1 MSYVL
6 QRDSLMNPGLKYLLM
21 KEITITTIIR
31 QCRPDELPSETR
43 QLAKKAIE
51 MAEHAYAPYSG
62 FQVGAAILLSNGK
75 VVGGSNQENAAFPS
89 GMCAERTACYQAG
102 ALYPDAAFRRIV
114 IAAGKRN
121 KEGVF
126 ELTPQPISPCGACR
140 QALLEYETKGA
151 GPVEVVLYG
160 AETCYVFPSVASL
173 LPYAFTDF

>member
-1 MSYVL
+1 
-6 QRDSLMNPGLKYLLM
+6 M

-31 QCRPDELPSETR
+31 QCHPDELPAETLH
-43 QLAKKAIE
+43 LAAKAIE
-51 MAEHAYAPYSG
+51 MAESAYAPYSG

-75 VVGGSNQENAAFPS
+75 IVIGSNQENAAFPS

-114 IAAGKRN
+114 IAAGKRSA
-121 KEGVF
+121 EGKF
-126 ELTPQPISPCGACR
+126 EVISNPISPCGACR
-140 QALLEYETKGA
+140 QALLEYEAKGA

-160 AETCYVFPSVASL
+160 AESCYIFPSVASL